1 MINKITDA
9 EIALVDDQVTRYS
22 GQYPTYEQYAILLEQ
37 VLNEV
42 TCRIAPESIVQARPK
57 TVSSFAGKIWRKWG
71 EVKDPV
77 NEFTDLCGARVITH
91 DQDGVY
97 AVCDY
102 IKDHF
107 KVDYAN
113 SVTIEQR
120 LKPSEFGYR
129 SIHYIV
135 QFKKDDPGGYFI
147 KTPIPKEIYQLKA
160 EIQVRTLLEH
170 SWADF
175 SHSISYKK
183 SFLMPDKWTREMAK
197 IAALIEESDSQLIR
211 VKSGLRHY
219 LSSYGIYMTKD
230 QIEHEITILSNVLGH
245 DKGNVHVALE
255 IARLNF
261 ELEQWAEAERVL
273 EPLFKE
279 KIPSAMRDYGIALC
293 NRYSDKKDSDGYCK
307 GQRILHE
314 VVEQYPKD
322 LHAICSLA
330 ASYRNINEYTAEN
343 NYRKAF
349 DLAPD
354 NPYPL
359 SYYLDY
365 IVSHPGSRTVVASL
379 NPIMRQA
386 YRKSRELADA
396 GLDAPWTYFNMG
408 KFSLLMNKKDNAKK
422 EGEVNKEC
430 DAVYHYAK
438 ALQSAHSPHPVITA
452 LNSLNL
458 FEPGKEWIP
467 GYLTVCTLLKLG
479 LATKFS
485 EDSAKNIPECCQMIS
500 PALKGPV
507 IIIAGNTGQMSDS
520 ERHEL
525 YCILE
530 KSFKKFTGTII
541 GGGTTAGVSGLVG
554 DLQEKYKGILT
565 TAGYYPEKIPMGKIT
580 IDTRYES
587 LRKTHLDHFSALEAA
602 QYWTDII
609 GSGISLADVRVIGIG
624 GGKISAAEYRI
635 ALALGAQVGILDESG
650 GAAEALQKDKDWNSL
665 PGIVRLLRDGETIR
679 AFITKEIC
687 LVTLDEREEMAK
699 NAHAFYQKTEGPDQ
713 MKTIPSLH
721 DWKDLDESLKES
733 NRQWVDHTSTKL
745 REFGYLMRKSE
756 GKTFTPVRF
765 SDQEIEIMA
774 EMEHGRWAVERIRG
788 GWRYGETKDIERKI
802 SPYLVPWDDIT
813 DETIKE
819 RDRKPIR
826 NLPTMLA
833 EMGYEIY
840 R

>member
-1 MINKITDA
+1 MINKITDT
-9 EIALVDDQVTRYS
+9 EIALVDAQVTRYS

-37 VLNEV
+37 VLKEV
-42 TCRIAPESIVQARPK
+42 TRRIAPESIVQARPK

-91 DQDGVY
+91 DQDGVS

-107 KVDYAN
+107 KVDYSN

-135 QFKKDDPGGYFI
+135 QFKKVEPGGYFI
-147 KTPIPKEIYQLKA
+147 KTPIPEEIYQLKA

-219 LSSYGIYMTKD
+219 LSSYGVYMTKD
-230 QIEHEITILSNVLGH
+230 QIEHEITIISNVLGH

-261 ELEQWAEAERVL
+261 ELEQWEEAERVL

-293 NRYSDKKDSDGYCK
+293 NRYSTNKNSNGYRE
-307 GQRILHE
+307 GQRILHD

-343 NYRKAF
+343 YYKQAF

-365 IVSHPGSRTVVASL
+365 IISHPGSRTVVASL
-379 NPIMRQA
+379 NPIMRRA

-408 KFSLLMNKKDNAKK
+408 KFSLLMNKKDNAKN

-430 DAVYHYAK
+430 DAVYQYAK
-438 ALQSAHSPHPVITA
+438 ALQSVHSPHPVITA
-452 LNSLNL
+452 LNSLNM

-485 EDSAKNIPECCQMIS
+485 EDSAKNIPECCQMIR
-500 PALKGPV
+500 PALSGPA

-530 KSFKKFTGTII
+530 KSFKNFTGTII
-541 GGGTTAGVSGLVG
+541 GGGTNAGVSGLVG

-565 TAGYYPEKIPMGKIT
+565 TAGYYPGKIPMGEIT
-580 IDTRYES
+580 VDTRYES
-587 LRKTHLDHFSALEAA
+587 LRKTPLNHFSALEAA

-635 ALALGAQVGILDESG
+635 ALALGVQVGVLDGSG
-650 GAAEALQKDKDWNSL
+650 GAAEALKNDKDWNSL
-665 PGIVRLLRDGETIR
+665 PGIVRLLRDGETVR
-679 AFITKEIC
+679 AFITKDIC
-687 LVTLDEREEMAK
+687 LVTDREREELAIK
-699 NAHAFYQKTEGPDQ
+699 NHEYYQKTQGPE
-713 MKTIPSLH
+713 MIKTIPSLY
-721 DWKDLDESLKES
+721 DWKDLDKGLQES
-733 NRQWVDHTSTKL
+733 NRKWVDHTSTKL
-745 REFGYLMRKSE
+745 REFGYLIKKSDA
-756 GKTFTPVRF
+756 KKFTPVTF
-765 SDQEIEIMA
+765 YEEEIDVMA
-774 EMEHGRWAVERIRG
+774 EMEHGRWVVERIHE
-788 GWRYGETKDIERKI
+788 GWHYGEKKDVEKKI
-802 SPYLVPWDDIT
+802 SPYLIPWDQLT
-813 DETIKE
+813 KE
-819 RDRKPIR
+819 VKDWDRNPIR
-826 NLPTMLA
+826 KLPTMLA

-840 R
+840 K

>member
-1 MINKITDA
+1 MTDKITDA
-9 EIALVDDQVTRYS
+9 EIAFADAQVTSYFD
-22 GQYPTYEQYAILLEQ
+22 QYHTYEQYAILLEK
-37 VLNEV
+37 VLKEV
-42 TCRIAPESIVQARPK
+42 TRRIAPDSIVQARPK

-77 NEFTDLCGARVITH
+77 NEFTDLCGARVIAH
-91 DQDGVY
+91 DQDGVS

-107 KVDYAN
+107 KVDYTN

-135 QFKKDDPGGYFI
+135 QFKENEPGGYFI
-147 KTPIPKEIYQLKA
+147 KTPFPEEIYALKA

-175 SHSISYKK
+175 NHSISYKK

-197 IAALIEESDSQLIR
+197 FAALIEVSDSQLIR
-211 VKSGLRHY
+211 VKSGLGHY
-219 LSSYGIYMTKD
+219 LSSYRIYMTKD
-230 QIEHEITILSNVLGH
+230 QIEQEIIILGNVLRH
-245 DKGNVHVALE
+245 DKGNLHVALE
-255 IARLNF
+255 IAHLNF
-261 ELEQWAEAERVL
+261 ELERWEEAERVL
-273 EPLFKE
+273 EPLFKD

-293 NRYSDKKDSDGYCK
+293 NRYSANKDSDGYRE
-307 GQRILHE
+307 GQRILHD

-343 NYRKAF
+343 YYKQAF
-349 DLAPD
+349 ELAPD

-365 IVSHPGSRTVVASL
+365 FVSHPGSRTAVASL
-379 NPIMRQA
+379 FPIMRRA

-396 GLDAPWTYFNMG
+396 DLDVPWSYFNMG

-422 EGEVNKEC
+422 EGEVNQEC
-430 DAVYHYAK
+430 DAVYQYAK
-438 ALQSAHSPHPVITA
+438 ALQSAHSSHPVITA

-458 FEPGKEWIP
+458 FAPGKEWIT

-479 LATKFS
+479 LDTKFS
-485 EDSAKNIPECCQMIS
+485 KARAKNIPECCPMIR
-500 PALKGPV
+500 PPLRGPV

-520 ERHEL
+520 ERNEL
-525 YCILE
+525 YRILA
-530 KSFKKFTGTII
+530 KGFKNFTGTII

-565 TAGYYPEKIPMGKIT
+565 TGGYYPEKIPMGKIT
-580 IDTRYES
+580 VDTRYES
-587 LRKTHLDHFSALEAA
+587 LRNTPLDHFSALEAA

-609 GSGISLADVRVIGIG
+609 GSGISPANVRVIGIG
-624 GGKISAAEYRI
+624 GGEISAAEYRM
-635 ALALGAQVGILDESG
+635 ALALGAQVGVLDGGG
-650 GAAEALQKDKDWNSL
+650 GAAEALFEDKDWRGL

-679 AFITKEIC
+679 AFITKDIC
-687 LVTLDEREEMAK
+687 LLTPKEREEMAIK
-699 NAHAFYQKTEGPDQ
+699 NHAYYQKIQGPGVI
-713 MKTIPSLH
+713 KTIPSLY
-721 DWKDLDESLKES
+721 DWEKLDKGLQES
-733 NRQWVDHTSTKL
+733 NRKWVDHTSTKL
-745 REFGYLMRKSE
+745 REFGYFLKKSD
-756 GKTFTPVRF
+756 GKKFTPVSF
-765 SDQEIEIMA
+765 SEEEIDVMA
-774 EMEHGRWAVERIRG
+774 EMEHARWTVERIRE
-788 GWRYGETKDIERKI
+788 GWHYGEKKDVEKKI
-802 SPYLVPWDDIT
+802 SPYLVPWDQLTKEVKDWDRDPI
-813 DETIKE
+813 IK
-819 RDRKPIR
+819 
-826 NLPTMLA
+826 LPALLA

-840 R
+840 K